1 MLDDI
6 NYPSE
11 ERRRVHAFDWRRVKD
26 EHFMQCFAED
36 DALVEAVGL
45 YLHKTLASG
54 KAGIIVATP
63 AHVAGVENVL
73 ARQGLDCEELQ
84 RRGRYIPLD
93 AAETLR
99 RISVN
104 GRPNRSLFYEV
115 IGRLI
120 SQASNSWG
128 EVRAFGEMVN
138 LLWMEGKRAEALE
151 LEDLWNGLG
160 KIYPFALFCAY
171 SKDAF
176 DCGDDQESFSRV
188 CEAHSMVIL

>member
-1 MLDDI
+1 
-6 NYPSE
+6 
-11 ERRRVHAFDWRRVKD
+11 
-26 EHFMQCFAED
+26 MQCFEED

-45 YLHKTLASG
+45 YLHKTLAAG

-63 AHVAGVENVL
+63 MHVQGVEDVL
-73 ARQGLDCEELQ
+73 AEQGLDCEELQ
-84 RRGRYIPLD
+84 RRGQYIPLD
-93 AAETLR
+93 AAETLG
-99 RISVN
+99 RISVA
-104 GRPNRSLFYEV
+104 GEPNRSLFYEV

-138 LLWMEGKRAEALE
+138 LLWMEGKRTEALE
-151 LEDLWNGLG
+151 LEELWNGLA

-171 SKDAF
+171 SKAAF
-176 DCGDDQESFSRV
+176 DCDEDQETFSRV